1 MPGLR
6 IRITVMTDVP
16 SSHSRPAPKGWRKV
30 TGHVAVRALFKS
42 VLINM
47 IVPGV
52 LYKLSVSHF
61 PATSLLPLAISG
73 VPPILWLAY
82 SVIKLRAIDFLGLF
96 AAENVVVSMAAL
108 VLAHNEREALI
119 GRAMQNVILA
129 AIFLVSLAFAKPL
142 VFHMGRQLATG
153 NDPSRRDAFDA
164 AAEQPGALRA
174 YRVLTCG
181 WILALLIKAAGSYYL
196 GGHFSTKDYLI
207 VSPLWDLASDSVLVT
222 WSLLYGKAKLGST
235 DPRVQSAAPAVVIP

>member
-1 MPGLR
+1 
-6 IRITVMTDVP
+6 MTDVSP
-16 SSHSRPAPKGWRKV
+16 PKGWRKV

-47 IVPGV
+47 VAPGI
-52 LYKLSVSHF
+52 LYRLSAPHF
-61 PATSLLPLAISG
+61 TSTSLLPLAISG
-73 VPPILWLAY
+73 IPPILWLAY

-96 AAENVVVSMAAL
+96 AAENVVVAAL

-153 NDPSRRDAFDA
+153 NNPAKRETFDR
-164 AAEQPGALRA
+164 AAEQPRAMSA

-181 WILALLIKAAGSYYL
+181 WILALLVKAAGSYYL
-196 GGHFSTKDYLI
+196 GGHFNTKDYLI
-207 VSPLWDLASDSVLVT
+207 VSPLWDLASDSVLIT
-222 WSLLYGKAKLGST
+222 WSFLYGNAKLGP
-235 DPRVQSAAPAVVIP
+235 PRKPARPAEPSAMIP